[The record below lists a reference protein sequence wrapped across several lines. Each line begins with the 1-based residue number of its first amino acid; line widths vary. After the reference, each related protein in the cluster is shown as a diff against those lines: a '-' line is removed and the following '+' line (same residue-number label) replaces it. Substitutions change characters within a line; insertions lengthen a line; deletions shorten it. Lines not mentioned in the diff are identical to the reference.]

1 MSERIGVCAG
11 CGARFKIPETFAG
24 TSAKCRKCGGVITI
38 PPATSAAPE
47 AKTEIMAP
55 APRAERPERPERG
68 ARPERAS
75 AAARWHGRGAD
86 AAEERRGRR
95 GAGEKKKADPK
106 LLVGVIAGVLIVGGG
121 IGFLVFGGSDDDD
134 GTKTPTPSSP
144 EVAAK
149 TPDPAAAAGA
159 SGAATTS
166 PPANATEPTKPPD
179 AAPSGA
185 PTNPSP
191 AASPS
196 EPTPSPTPSAGDSPS
211 KAAPDPADAGPV
223 QSKFEFEALDKAP
236 GTSDD
241 EWKQMQEIGEK
252 LKAESGKGRK
262 RVMKKLLPF
271 GIKAVPVVVNTLNG
285 LDLTDAKQWLDG
297 NDVVVFI
304 QNDLT
309 AETILIPYHGDPST
323 DSAEITRNCKVL
335 NSMLDYWKAQVKDP
349 LRWQALLDKYEQKK
363 ANKGKATE
371 GE

>member
-24 TSAKCRKCGGVITI
+24 TSAKCRKCGGVITM

-55 APRAERPERPERG
+55 PPRAERSERPERG
-68 ARPERAS
+68 GRPERAS
-75 AAARWHGRGAD
+75 AAARRHGHGAD

-95 GAGEKKKADPK
+95 GAGEKKKTDPK
-106 LLVGVIAGVLIVGGG
+106 LLVGVIAGVLIIGGG
-121 IGFLVFGGSDDDD
+121 IGFFAFGGSDDDD
-134 GTKTPTPSSP
+134 GTKTTTPSSP

-149 TPDPAAAAGA
+149 TPDPAAAGGAG
-159 SGAATTS
+159 GATATS
-166 PPANATEPTKPPD
+166 PPANATEPTKPP
-179 AAPSGA
+179 AAVPSNA
-185 PTNPSP
+185 PTNPPP
-191 AASPS
+191 AAVPS
-196 EPTPSPTPSAGDSPS
+196 DPTPAPSAHE
-211 KAAPDPADAGPV
+211 APTKHDPEPADAGPV
-223 QSKFEFEALDKAP
+223 QTKFEFEALDKAP
-236 GTSDD
+236 GTTDD

-271 GIKAVPVVVNTLNG
+271 GMKAVPVVVNTLNG
-285 LDLTDAKQWLDG
+285 LDLTDSKQWLDG
-297 NDVVVFI
+297 NDIVVFI

-323 DSAEITRNCKVL
+323 DPAEITRNCKVL
-335 NSMLDYWKAQVKDP
+335 NSMLDYWKAQAKDP